1 MFFEL
6 ETVDDRN
13 SQSELCRVR
22 SIRKDKR
29 GVSNVIVF
37 TLGLVIIVVI
47 VADVFL
53 WNYEMNRLDW
63 EKTQENI
70 EITNVSFIN
79 VTRSSWFTTQR
90 EYRMNMG
97 SRVSGTYVDTQVS
110 NDGNWET
117 FQEET
122 TPPTYRLDLNNTF
135 TLDVSAYPL
144 GAISTVEILLRYRA
158 SDELENWFLEAYNW
172 TAGTYS
178 DSGFNITIGHAPTR
192 GWDNYAANLTDVWK
206 SYVLEDGTMYVK
218 LHEEGND
225 AVQATIDIDFFGVR
239 AVAGGTLFTFKN
251 RGSTTCH
258 LVSLWILNST
268 DHRRYDVNVFLN
280 SGEPMLYIRA
290 DIDLPNRQ
298 QIVKVVT
305 ERGNIAVYS
314 SD

>member
-1 MFFEL
+1 M
-6 ETVDDRN
+6 
-13 SQSELCRVR
+13 R
-22 SIRKDKR
+22 SIREDKR

-63 EKTQENI
+63 EKTQESI
-70 EITNVSFIN
+70 KITNVSFIN
-79 VTRSSWFTTQR
+79 VTRSSWCTTQR
-90 EYRMNMG
+90 EYTMNMG
-97 SRVSGTYVDTQVS
+97 SHVDGTYVDTQVS

-117 FQEET
+117 FQEEIK
-122 TPPTYRLDLNNTF
+122 PPTCRLDLNNTF

-158 SDELENWFLEAYNW
+158 SDEHENWVLEAYNW
-172 TAGTYS
+172 TDRTYS
-178 DSGFNITIGHAPTR
+178 DNGFNITVGHAPTG
-192 GWDNYAANLTDVWK
+192 GWDNYAVNLTDVWK
-206 SYVLEDGTMYVK
+206 SYVLEDGTMCVK

-225 AVQATIDIDFFGVR
+225 ARQTTIDIDFFGVR

-251 RGSTTCH
+251 KGSTTCH
-258 LVSLWILNST
+258 LVSLWIINST

-280 SGEPMLYIRA
+280 SGETVLYIRA
-290 DIDLPNRQ
+290 DIGLLSWER
-298 QIVKVVT
+298 IVKVVT

-314 SD
+314 AD

>member
-1 MFFEL
+1 M
-6 ETVDDRN
+6 
-13 SQSELCRVR
+13 R
-22 SIRKDKR
+22 SIREDKR
-29 GVSNVIVF
+29 GVSNAIVF

-79 VTRSSWFTTQR
+79 VTRSSWFTAQS
-90 EYRMNMG
+90 EYTMNIG
-97 SRVSGTYVDTQVS
+97 SHVDGMYIDTQVS

-117 FQEET
+117 FREET
-122 TPPTYRLDLNNTF
+122 KPPTYRLDLNNTF

-144 GAISTVEILLRYRA
+144 DSISTVEVLLTYRA
-158 SDELENWFLEAYNW
+158 SDEHENWFLEAYNW

-178 DSGFNITIGHAPTR
+178 DSGFNVTIGHTPTG
-192 GWDNYAANLTDVWK
+192 GWDNYAVSLTDVWK

-218 LHEEGND
+218 LREAGND
-225 AVQATIDIDFFGVR
+225 ARQTAIDIDFFGVR

-258 LVSLWILNST
+258 IVSFWIVNST
-268 DHRRYDVNVFLN
+268 DHRHYDVNVFLN
-280 SGEPMLYIRA
+280 SGETMFYIRA
-290 DIDLPNRQ
+290 DIGLPNGQR
-298 QIVKVVT
+298 IVKVVT

-314 SD
+314 AD